1 MEKEASFPSPDESAI
16 HDKVTKKRERGLA
29 LPLSRARVCVRVCG
43 RCRFVLLLKTTI
55 VNSLNVLL
63 NNLLQHEKMAKPKLV
78 VVVVSLTHFVFI
90 DFRHRVEDGHE
101 TDEAHRHNE
110 NNHRGD
116 FQPRRIVRVKLEDG
130 VARAAASRGDVGPRP
145 GAWSFA

>member
-1 MEKEASFPSPDESAI
+1 MC
-16 HDKVTKKRERGLA
+16 
-29 LPLSRARVCVRVCG
+29 VCVCVVDVDCIIIKNYYCKFTKR
-43 RCRFVLLLKTTI
+43 
-55 VNSLNVLL
+55 S
-63 NNLLQHEKMAKPKLV
+63 AKYSSSTRNDSDAKLVVV

-101 TDEAHRHNE
+101 TDEAHRHDE
-110 NNHRGD
+110 NHHRGD

-130 VARAAASRGDVGPRP
+130 IVRAAASRGDVGPRP

>member
-1 MEKEASFPSPDESAI
+1 MEKEPSFPSPDESTI
-16 HDKVTKKRERGLA
+16 NKKVTNN
-29 LPLSRARVCVRVCG
+29 VCVCVCVWSMSI
-43 RCRFVLLLKTTI
+43 VLLLKTTI

-63 NNLLQHEKMAKPKLV
+63 NTLLQHETIATRNSFV

-101 TDEAHRHNE
+101 TDEAHRHDE
-110 NNHRGD
+110 NHHRGD

-130 VARAAASRGDVGPRP
+130 IVRAAASRGDVGPRP

>member
-1 MEKEASFPSPDESAI
+1 MEKEASFPSPDESTI
-16 HDKVTKKRERGLA
+16 IDKVTKKRERGLA
-29 LPLSRARVCVRVCG
+29 LPLSRTRV
-43 RCRFVLLLKTTI
+43 FVVDVDCIIIKNYYCKFTKR
-55 VNSLNVLL
+55 S
-63 NNLLQHEKMAKPKLV
+63 AKYSSSTRNDGEAKLVV

-110 NNHRGD
+110 NHHWGD
-116 FQPRRIVRVKLEDG
+116 FQTRRIVRVKLEDG
-130 VARAAASRGDVGPRP
+130 IVRAAASRGDVGPRP

>member
-1 MEKEASFPSPDESAI
+1 M
-16 HDKVTKKRERGLA
+16 TKLRKSENVDSLF
-29 LPLSRARVCVRVCG
+29 LSRARV
-43 RCRFVLLLKTTI
+43 FVVDVDCIIIKNYYCKFTKR
-55 VNSLNVLL
+55 S
-63 NNLLQHEKMAKPKLV
+63 AKYSSSTRNDGEAKLVVV

-110 NNHRGD
+110 NHHWGD
-116 FQPRRIVRVKLEDG
+116 FQTRRIVRVKLEDG
-130 VARAAASRGDVGPRP
+130 IVRAAASRGDVGPRP

>member
-1 MEKEASFPSPDESAI
+1 M
-16 HDKVTKKRERGLA
+16 TKLRKSENVDSLF
-29 LPLSRARVCVRVCG
+29 LSLARVCVVDVDCIIIKNYYCKFTKR
-43 RCRFVLLLKTTI
+43 
-55 VNSLNVLL
+55 S
-63 NNLLQHEKMAKPKLV
+63 AKYSSSTRNDGEAKLVV

-130 VARAAASRGDVGPRP
+130 IVRAAASRGDVGPRP